1 MKNRSH
7 AGEVA
12 TAVAIICVCVEIGVA
27 GSVLSA
33 REPALSASSEAHRQ
47 PQGESGQ
54 GETVATQHASG
65 SFDVK
70 LVPQGTPD
78 KAEGSTLARMSLD
91 KQYHGGL
98 EATAKGEMLT
108 AGTDVQ
114 GSAGYVAIERITGS
128 LNGRT
133 GSFVL
138 QHSGTLTRGAPVQNI
153 TVVPDSGSGQLVG
166 ITGTLMVIIEGGKH
180 SYEFEYAL
188 PQTQ

>member
-12 TAVAIICVCVEIGVA
+12 TAVAIIWVCVEIGVA

-33 REPALSASSEAHRQ
+33 REPALSTYSEARRQ
-47 PQGESGQ
+47 CGP
-54 GETVATQHASG
+54 
-65 SFDVK
+65 FDVK

-78 KAEGSTLARMSLD
+78 KAEGSTLARMSLN
-91 KQYHGGL
+91 KQYHGDL

-114 GSAGYVAIERITGS
+114 GSAGYVAIDRITGT

-138 QHSGTLTRGAPVQNI
+138 QHSGKISPSYQIPAQ
-153 TVVPDSGSGQLVG
+153 GSL
-166 ITGTLMVIIEGGKH
+166 
-180 SYEFEYAL
+180 
-188 PQTQ
+188 